1 MTKPRL
7 TSKEITEHL
16 TPPPGIT
23 IPPYPARRDRVYR
36 TSLLVFTFFLVVV
49 GVGYEVPLKWVGT
62 VGHVGASVALLVA
75 GWTFLVWL
83 SNWRWLVR
91 SLVIAGAVVAF
102 FPSLS
107 VLSWAFTLG
116 ASAIMAAK
124 ETHCFHF
131 WAGRVIP
138 WYALGVGLSLLVGLD
153 HIIEGVL
160 WLGMAGLW
168 AALMAG
174 RLRLP
179 LFVID

>member
-1 MTKPRL
+1 
-7 TSKEITEHL
+7 
-16 TPPPGIT
+16 
-23 IPPYPARRDRVYR
+23 
-36 TSLLVFTFFLVVV
+36 
-49 GVGYEVPLKWVGT
+49 
-62 VGHVGASVALLVA
+62 VGASLALLVA

-83 SNWRWLVR
+83 PNWRWLVR
-91 SLVIAGAVVAF
+91 ALVLAGAVVAL

-131 WAGRVIP
+131 WSGRVIP

-153 HIIEGVL
+153 RTVEGVL
-160 WLGMAGLW
+160 WIGMAGLW
-168 AALMAG
+168 AALMTG
-174 RLRLP
+174 RLKLP